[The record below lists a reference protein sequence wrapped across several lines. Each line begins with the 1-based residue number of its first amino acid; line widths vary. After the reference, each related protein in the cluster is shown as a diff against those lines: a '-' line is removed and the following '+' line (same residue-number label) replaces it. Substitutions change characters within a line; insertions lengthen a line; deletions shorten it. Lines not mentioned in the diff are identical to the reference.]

1 MDSAEYGA
9 ARAIHGLHGLT
20 LIDPVGVRLAYW
32 AYPTPRFQ
40 YQWITFGLTDA
51 VFLAL
56 IWRDRH
62 TRGGRRVFPAMLLV
76 FVSLQLVFL
85 LRLYEARPSAA
96 FMQWFAALPLT

>member
-1 MDSAEYGA
+1 MDSAEDGA
-9 ARAIHGLHGLT
+9 ARAIHGLHELT

-40 YQWITFGLTDA
+40 YQWITLGLTDA